1 MHRLP
6 LHRWQL
12 LLLFVRWHYRFGA
25 GASGAQDLRPSPLL
39 AMGVVQRGCGAEGRE
54 GANIGR
60 ARRDPHM
67 SEGDWG
73 GGTER
78 LEGADVGGVHCD
90 VGLLLLKRVSASA
103 GEGVSSHA
111 RTPRFGLA
119 LALGR
124 VGGAGGLAQA
134 LALALVLI
142 LAIHVAEK
150 FGGRSERGWCR
161 GRRRCESP
169 VER

>member
-1 MHRLP
+1 MRRLP

-39 AMGVVQRGCGAEGRE
+39 TMGVVQRGCGAEGRE

-60 ARRDPHM
+60 ARRDPRM

-103 GEGVSSHA
+103 GEVVSSHA
-111 RTPRFGLA
+111 RTPRFG
-119 LALGR
+119 R
-124 VGGAGGLAQA
+124 VGGAGGLGGRAQA

-150 FGGRSERGWCR
+150 LGGRSERGWCR
-161 GRRRCESP
+161 GRRRCEPP